1 MKSKLSKL
9 SRLTVLGLCLGILI
23 SVFIFQVQAAE
34 PENSSASVTERRE
47 CEGFDTPE
55 EAITAFCEALKEYDF
70 EKALSTFALESY
82 CENYD
87 YAGFIER
94 LRAFQ
99 PVSIN
104 IISPAENDLS
114 MNLNTMKRI
123 SDIAAKITTPLQMI
137 AFDNMVLFSE
147 DENIKQLADAL
158 RSYQLYKADELSYS
172 ELKAIAVSMQQY
184 PDFSNVEISEP
195 LSPLKLGALNPS
207 YLSLNNLNNIFLQDV
222 IAGASGAAEM
232 GIIMEDKRNI
242 YLVVINTVKYGDKW
256 YNYSL
261 GGNFMILMSIP
272 VSRSGIIGGSKENF
286 DELDYDLITAED
298 LQTLFDASFDQSSH
312 VPTDEELSE
321 FRQTFEEE
329 HAVYAETMETEAKA
343 NGLVYDPET
352 SWFDQIDVLKEL
364 AEKKGETF
372 YSTNYIKITAMSY
385 DEMKHYFTLEDDLP

>member
-1 MKSKLSKL
+1 M
-9 SRLTVLGLCLGILI
+9 
-23 SVFIFQVQAAE
+23 
-34 PENSSASVTERRE
+34 
-47 CEGFDTPE
+47 
-55 EAITAFCEALKEYDF
+55 
-70 EKALSTFALESY
+70 
-82 CENYD
+82 
-87 YAGFIER
+87 
-94 LRAFQ
+94 
-99 PVSIN
+99 
-104 IISPAENDLS
+104 
-114 MNLNTMKRI
+114 
-123 SDIAAKITTPLQMI
+123 
-137 AFDNMVLFSE
+137 
-147 DENIKQLADAL
+147 
-158 RSYQLYKADELSYS
+158 
-172 ELKAIAVSMQQY
+172 
-184 PDFSNVEISEP
+184 
-195 LSPLKLGALNPS
+195 
-207 YLSLNNLNNIFLQDV
+207 